1 MLFHRLVL
9 PVLLVGCSS
18 AFWSASSFAEEAPAS
33 RKAAKAISGREIF
46 LREWLPNDPRSH
58 GGDGLGPVFNE
69 TSCVACHNQG
79 GVGGSGSEGKNVNV
93 ISSIRVPNQAEL
105 QALQQKAAAEAQAT
119 QAGGQKPQPQ
129 AGDLTAFVAQSLEAG
144 RKLGSEPIQKPKPL
158 SDEER
163 KTQLAALKE
172 LHPGLATTR
181 SVVLHRSSIDAN
193 YSEWRQKLML
203 GAEMFDQ
210 LAMMAGAPGLA
221 SRNLG
226 GIPTPQSALSGL
238 LQVTP
243 PREMSVERT
252 SSLTDTFM
260 SHPTFRAQLGL
271 RGNRDGKTP
280 MFGIQVSQRNTT
292 SLFGAGLIDSI
303 PEAVIVA
310 AAEQDHPEYPPATG
324 RVARTKDNK
333 VGRFGWKSQK
343 ASLYD
348 FTMTACAVEL
358 GLNVPDHRQAGSP
371 QRPDYQPAGFD
382 LNQAECDALVKYLKE
397 LPAPV
402 AATTDNAGV
411 RESLKNGERLFAKI
425 GCAACHTQKLG
436 DVAGIFS
443 DLLVH
448 DMGPDGGDSGDYGVF
463 VPESTPSDSED
474 PIPEVN
480 AVQIQQIQ
488 GGRFAAPN
496 SQTLQVI
503 PENLKG
509 AATQEWRTAPL
520 WGVRDSGPYLHDG
533 RAKTLEQAIAMHGGE
548 GQQSA
553 MNFYSLSKT
562 DQTLVLAFLR
572 SLVAPDAIAAAQ

>member
-1 MLFHRLVL
+1 MSLHRFML
-9 PVLLVGCSS
+9 PVLLVGCGS
-18 AFWSASSFAEEAPAS
+18 AFWAACADEVPAK
-33 RKAAKAISGREIF
+33 RTAAKLISGREIF

-69 TSCVACHNQG
+69 SSCVACHNQG

-93 ISSIRVPNQAEL
+93 ITAIRVPNQAEM
-105 QALQQKAAAEAQAT
+105 QALQQQAAAQAQA
-119 QAGGQKPQPQ
+119 APARGQQPQ
-129 AGDLTAFVAQSLEAG
+129 AQSGDLAEFVAQALEAG
-144 RKLGSEPIQKPKPL
+144 RNLGVGSKQKPKPL
-158 SDEER
+158 TEEER

-203 GAEMFDQ
+203 GAQMFDQ
-210 LAMMAGAPGLA
+210 IAQMAGAPQLA
-221 SRNLG
+221 SREMG
-226 GIPTPQSALSGL
+226 GAPIPQSALFGL
-238 LQVTP
+238 LQIAP
-243 PREMSVERT
+243 PREMGVERI

-260 SHPTFRAQLGL
+260 SHPTFRSQLGL
-271 RGNRDGKTP
+271 RFNGEGKPP
-280 MFGIQVSQRNTT
+280 MFAIQVSQRNTT

-303 PEAVIVA
+303 PESVIVA
-310 AAEQDHPEYPPATG
+310 AAEKEHPEYPPATG
-324 RVARTKDNK
+324 RVARTKDDK

-402 AATTDNAGV
+402 ANTTDNTGV
-411 RESLKNGERLFAKI
+411 RESLKNGERLFTQV
-425 GCAACHTQKLG
+425 GCAACHTPKLG
-436 DVAGIFS
+436 DVAGIYS
-443 DLLVH
+443 DLLLH
-448 DMGPDGGDSGDYGVF
+448 DMGADGGDSGNYGVF
-463 VPESTPSDSED
+463 VPDSTASDSED
-474 PIPEVN
+474 PIPELSDL
-480 AVQIQQIQ
+480 QLPQFQ
-488 GGRFAAPN
+488 GRQFAAPN
-496 SQTLQVI
+496 TQALQTI

-509 AATQEWRTAPL
+509 AASQEWRTPPL

-548 GQQSA
+548 GHQSA
-553 MNFYSLSKT
+553 MNFYSLSKR

-572 SLVAPDAIAAAQ
+572 TLVAPDAIAAAN